1 MFSWI
6 LALVLALLIWSL
18 AAAWLWLVKRRETE
32 MKHGL
37 AALAGMRWREF
48 SQIVRSAMA
57 ERRGLVALNAS
68 DDSERGTSSDFL
80 LQRDGERWLVSCKH
94 GRAYRFDAS
103 AVHELGAAMRL
114 TGAVGGLLLTEGQ
127 VDREGVTEAGRQSIE
142 VIDGRDLWQFL
153 KPNVPDE
160 VRETVTGFA
169 RREAVRHTGIA
180 GLAAVTLG
188 LLVSMGY
195 LTLRDEGASEADTP
209 RGAPAASATAREGH
223 PEPTG
228 NGAEAAAPDAVT
240 PAAAATPVASANP
253 GDLVADPDPQTLLR
267 YQQSV
272 SKALARTPG
281 VVSGIWQTRSTLA
294 VERNGEDAAIWPLI
308 CAELERFPALRTT
321 RVQLNPRPGV
331 DEPVR
336 WRQCR
341 TF

>member
-6 LALVLALLIWSL
+6 LALVLALLVWSL
-18 AAAWLWLVKRRETE
+18 AAAWLWLVKRKETE
-32 MKHGL
+32 TKHGL

-48 SQIVRSAMA
+48 SQIVRAGMA
-57 ERRGLVALNAS
+57 ERRGLEPLNAS
-68 DDSERGTSSDFL
+68 EDAERGTSSDFL
-80 LQRDGERWLVSCKH
+80 MQRDGQRWLVSCKH

-127 VDREGVTEAGRQSIE
+127 VDREGVAEAGRQSIE
-142 VIDGRDLWQFL
+142 VIDGRSLWQFL
-153 KPNVPDE
+153 KPYVPDE
-160 VRETVTGFA
+160 VHETVTGFA

-195 LTLRDEGASEADTP
+195 LTLREEPSAAA
-209 RGAPAASATAREGH
+209 APAHAQAASAS
-223 PEPTG
+223 
-228 NGAEAAAPDAVT
+228 GAEHSAEEAMATQAAPSAEAQSASTGD
-240 PAAAATPVASANP
+240 PA
-253 GDLVADPDPQTLLR
+253 DQIADPDAATLLR
-267 YQQSV
+267 YQQAV

-281 VVSGIWQTRSTLA
+281 VVNGIWQTRSTLA

-308 CAELERFPALRTT
+308 CAELERYPALRTT

-331 DEPVR
+331 AEPVR

>member
-6 LALVLALLIWSL
+6 LALVLALLVWSL

-32 MKHGL
+32 TKHGL

-48 SQIVRSAMA
+48 SQIVRAGMA
-57 ERRGLVALNAS
+57 DRRDLVPLNAS
-68 DDSERGTSSDFL
+68 EDPERGTSSDFL
-80 LQRDGERWLVSCKH
+80 LQRDGQRWLVSCKH

-127 VDREGVTEAGRQSIE
+127 VDREGMVEAGRQSIE
-142 VIDGRDLWQFL
+142 VIDGRSLWQFL
-153 KPNVPDE
+153 KPYVPDE
-160 VRETVTGFA
+160 VHETVTGFA

-195 LTLRDEGASEADTP
+195 LTLRDDGDSTGTP
-209 RGAPAASATAREGH
+209 APAHAAGNHAPEATAAEGV
-223 PEPTG
+223 
-228 NGAEAAAPDAVT
+228 AT
-240 PAAAATPVASANP
+240 PAEPATDAHGTAAGSNP
-253 GDLVADPDPQTLLR
+253 ADLVADPDAATLLR
-267 YQQSV
+267 YQQAV

-294 VERNGEDAAIWPLI
+294 VERSGEDAAIWPLI
-308 CAELERFPALRTT
+308 CAELEHYPALRTT

-331 DEPVR
+331 AEPVR